1 MEALLVN
8 PTLSRLKLV
17 SSSSSIPSPSLHST
31 TRPPS
36 SSLSILLQPSPRSRS
51 NTLRS
56 FSTLSRSE
64 RSLQDDEEDPNP
76 QHQRQQIAPAAVGEE
91 ESYGEVNKI
100 IGSRAVP
107 RDETGR
113 RYMEYLIEWKDG
125 HSPTWLPSSNI
136 ANDVIAE
143 FDSPWWTAAKKADA
157 DALRSCLLNYPSRD
171 VDAVDEDGRTALL
184 FAAGLGSEP
193 CIEVLSEAGADLDR
207 RDSQGGGLTALHMA
221 AGYARP
227 GAVKRLLELGADSE
241 VEDAKGR
248 TALALAE
255 EVLAATPK
263 GNPMTFGR
271 RVALEGVVRELEA
284 AVYEYGEVER
294 LMEKRGKGE
303 REEYLV
309 EWRDGGR
316 EWVRK
321 NWVAED
327 LVKDFEE
334 GLEYGIAEGILGVRD
349 GIEGEGEGEGGE
361 GVEEKKKK
369 KEYLVKWADF
379 EEATWE
385 PEENVDPELISE
397 FEKVGPFSVQ
407 SRTEGQTQEKVAS

>member
-17 SSSSSIPSPSLHST
+17 PSSSSSSISSSSRHP
-31 TRPPS
+31 TRP
-36 SSLSILLQPSPRSRS
+36 SSLSILLHPSPRSISS
-51 NTLRS
+51 NLRS

-64 RSLQDDEEDPNP
+64 RSLQDDEQDPNP
-76 QHQRQQIAPAAVGEE
+76 QHQQQQIAPAAVGEE

-107 RDETGR
+107 RDETGS
-113 RYMEYLIEWKDG
+113 RYDMEYLIEWKDG
-125 HSPTWLPSSNI
+125 HSPTWLPSPNI

-157 DALRSCLLNYPSRD
+157 DALRSCLLDYPSRD

-193 CIEVLSEAGADLDR
+193 CIEVLAEAGADLDR
-207 RDSQGGGLTALHMA
+207 RDSQGGLTALHMA

-227 GAVKRLLELGADSE
+227 GAVKRLVELGADSE
-241 VEDAKGR
+241 AEDAKGR
-248 TALALAE
+248 TALALAR

-271 RVALEGVVRELEA
+271 RVALERVVRELEA
-284 AVYEYGEVER
+284 ALYEFGEVER
-294 LMEKRGKGE
+294 VMEKRGKGE

-327 LVKDFEE
+327 LVRDFEE
-334 GLEYGIAEGILGVRD
+334 GLEYGVAEGILGVRD
-349 GIEGEGEGEGGE
+349 GTEEEGEGGE
-361 GVEEKKKK
+361 GGGEEKKKKK
-369 KEYLVKWADF
+369 KEYLVKWADI

-385 PEENVDPELISE
+385 PEENVDPELIAE